1 MNRISSYF
9 SNRGDESRPDYG
21 KLSVLAALFQNAPI
35 AVLTATAT
43 TGDRHTICSTLCL
56 RNPKLVIANLNCPN
70 ILFSKVFR
78 EGSDNEAYAK
88 ILQPIATS
96 LLEQGIGYPLTL
108 IYLPLP
114 WCGRSYKL
122 FEDTLKKK
130 KNNMTQKRDLSY
142 LRIDYL
148 GNFMLHRREK

>member
-9 SNRGDESRPDYG
+9 SNRGDDFRPDYG
-21 KLSVLAALFQNAPI
+21 KLSVLAALFPNAPI
-35 AVLTATAT
+35 AALTATAT
-43 TGDRHTICSTLCL
+43 TGDRRAICSTLCL
-56 RNPKLVIANLNCPN
+56 RNPKVVIANLNRPN

-96 LLEQGIGYPLTL
+96 LFEQGIGYPLTL

-114 WCGRSYKL
+114 WCVRAYKF
-122 FEDTLKKK
+122 FEALR
-130 KNNMTQKRDLSY
+130 KNNMTQKRDFSY
-142 LRIDYL
+142 LRIGYL
-148 GNFMLHRREK
+148 GNFMLHRQEK